1 MVGGAV
7 SLINHRRSAYVDDD
21 ELERAAGAFEIEA
34 ESAGDPA
41 CHYYAGAAVALR
53 LISENDFK
61 THADL
66 MRVFKRV
73 AFGEKGSR

>member
-1 MVGGAV
+1 MVGRAV

-34 ESAGDPA
+34 GSAADPD

-53 LISENDFK
+53 LLNGHDFK

-66 MRVFKRV
+66 MTAFRRA
-73 AFGEKGSR
+73 AFGEKGRG